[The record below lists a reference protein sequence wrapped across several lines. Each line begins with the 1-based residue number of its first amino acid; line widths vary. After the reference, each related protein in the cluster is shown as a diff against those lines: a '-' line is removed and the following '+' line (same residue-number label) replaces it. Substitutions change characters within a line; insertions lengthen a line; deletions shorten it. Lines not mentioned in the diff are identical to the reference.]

1 MEMHYTSYTR
11 KIGGIIYYFVKSCR
25 VFPELPQV
33 PPIQEGFGM
42 HADFEKA
49 CRIAGIQDPLMMQ
62 QLLRET
68 REEEVQAKVIRFNPG
83 GGHLQQWVA
92 GL

>member
-11 KIGGIIYYFVKSCR
+11 KIGDSTFYFVKSFR
-25 VFPELPQV
+25 IFPDMPQV
-33 PPIQEGFGM
+33 PPLQEGFGM
-42 HADFEKA
+42 HIEFEKA
-49 CRIAGIQDPLMMQ
+49 CRIAGILDPVMIQ

-68 REEEVQAKVIRFNPG
+68 REEQPQAKVIRFNNNT
-83 GGHLQQWVA
+83 GHHQQWVA

>member
-1 MEMHYTSYTR
+1 
-11 KIGGIIYYFVKSCR
+11 
-25 VFPELPQV
+25 
-33 PPIQEGFGM
+33 M